1 MLLKAS
7 DTSLTE
13 LTAKPTA
20 VSAPHA
26 HGPRLGRAHLAAS
39 IAGPAFASP
48 APHGR
53 AGAWSPGP
61 AASASHP
68 SRYIW
73 PGRYRAGAT
82 QPREPGAPSHPHS
95 PRRVGPVAA
104 TPVKR
109 DPHTCC
115 TAPRLRSVLCG
126 RQLCAPR
133 CGRSGPV
140 LRRLSLN
147 SRI

>member
-7 DTSLTE
+7 DTLSSRQSRRRFPLPTPTDRGWVGPTWPPP
-13 LTAKPTA
+13 LLGPLLPRLPHTA
-20 VSAPHA
+20 VLEPGARAP
-26 HGPRLGRAHLAAS
+26 PRR
-39 IAGPAFASP
+39 
-48 APHGR
+48 PHTR
-53 AGAWSPGP
+53 PCN
-61 AASASHP
+61 
-68 SRYIW
+68 IW

-133 CGRSGPV
+133 CGRSVPV